1 MGGEVAFVRAVEA
14 VQSFFW
20 AQSSWAVVYCVC
32 RDYMGLSASVSEFE
46 RRVAEL
52 PLKRCVYEC
61 PPSTIR
67 RALSNNDYMAY
78 PITRWPDG
86 RALKLARQLE
96 EELRIGIDS

>member
-32 RDYMGLSASVSEFE
+32 RDYMELSASVSEFE